1 MNDLPTEQS
10 AEGSSIIAVNSQ
22 GEAVKIPSSAVG
34 GGSSV
39 TVVDNLNSNSST
51 SALSARQGKALNTR
65 VTALENGGGGGGAI
79 TTDATPTQGST
90 NPVQSG
96 GVYSALQSKADAT
109 HTHAANQVS
118 GLAEVATSGS
128 YEDLQNKP
136 TIADT
141 ETVNVL
147 LNSSAM
153 ANNIIT
159 ADVSLPLRGYIS
171 QATHQFVDTTGDD
184 RFECSGF
191 VYVRGF
197 KQIEFSAR
205 SYSEA
210 GDSCQM
216 CFYDSSRNV
225 IPALDI
231 CINDGITQTIDLT
244 SSTYANVYY
253 IVMSAYLPGWSSG
266 KTYLRVSGD
275 YDFANFLKKTD
286 IKEKTGYNLFNVNGI
301 ERGMGITSS
310 GSYIKDTQSITSN
323 LIELPED
330 RGRNGDLFLFN
341 LPATTYSKRFIYYDE
356 DMNVVAGPSDIAATD
371 TSAQIG
377 CRSDAKYF
385 RFTLIR
391 ATSPLPSEEDVA
403 EMFANTV
410 VTFQYSMTDPQ
421 PYYKNIESIN
431 GVGLCASNISNL
443 YKGKKWVCVGD
454 SLTERNSHSTKF
466 YHDFIKEWLGFTVVN
481 MGVSGTGY
489 KTRDDV
495 QSPTTEGAFYQR
507 VTQIPTDADVVTIFG
522 SFNDMTQSHTL
533 GTPADTGTTTICG
546 CINATIEAIY
556 TINPAIKLGIIAP
569 CPWKEMNPTNQNAVA
584 YVEALETICKNN
596 SIPFLNLFYES
607 GLRPWE
613 RAVRDLVYDLDA
625 QTGGDYHGTHPNAIG
640 HEMIASKMKV
650 FIQSLI

>member
-1 MNDLPTEQS
+1 MAKKVTTLQRPLRSSYGNLNADYTDENDN
-10 AEGSSIIAVNSQ
+10 AW
-22 GEAVKIPSSAVG
+22 PSVQAYLDSVAARHGTVPPHMVILVQQNG
-34 GGSSV
+34 TGVEMTNENQSSV
-39 TVVDNLNSNSST
+39 SEFV
-51 SALSARQGKALNTR
+51 AKAQLP
-65 VTALENGGGGGGAI
+65 E
-79 TTDATPTQGST
+79 
-90 NPVQSG
+90 
-96 GVYSALQSKADAT
+96 
-109 HTHAANQVS
+109 
-118 GLAEVATSGS
+118 LAPVATSGR
-128 YEDLQNKP
+128 YDDLTNKP
-136 TIADT
+136 IIADT
-141 ETVNVL
+141 ETVNTL

-159 ADVSLPLRGYIS
+159 ADVSLPLHGYIS

-197 KQIEFSAR
+197 KKIDFSAR

-231 CINDGITQTIDLT
+231 CINDGIAQTIDLT
-244 SSTYANVYY
+244 SSTYANVYF

-275 YDFANFLKKTD
+275 YNFADFLKKTD
-286 IKEKTGYNLFNVNGI
+286 IKEKTGYNLFNINGI
-301 ERGMGITSS
+301 ERGMGITST
-310 GSYIKDTQSITSN
+310 GNYIKDTEAITSN
-323 LIELPED
+323 LMELPED

-391 ATSPLPSEEDVA
+391 ATSPLPSEEDVK

-421 PYYKNIESIN
+421 PFYKNIESIN

-495 QSPTTEGAFYQR
+495 ASPTTEGAFYQR
-507 VTQIPTDADVVTIFG
+507 VTQISSDADVVTIFG
-522 SFNDMTQSHTL
+522 SFNDITQGHTL
-533 GTPADTGTTTICG
+533 GTPSDTGTATICG
-546 CINATIEAIY
+546 CINTAIEAIY
-556 TINPAIKLGIIAP
+556 TINPGMKLGIISP
-569 CPWKEMNPTNQNAVA
+569 CPWKEMNPSNADAVA

-607 GLRPWE
+607 GLRPWIRE
-613 RAVRDLVYDLDA
+613 VRDLVYDLDA
-625 QTGGDYHGTHPNAIG
+625 QTDGDFHGTHPNAIG
-640 HEMIASKMKV
+640 HEMIASKMKM
-650 FIQSLI
+650 FIMSLI